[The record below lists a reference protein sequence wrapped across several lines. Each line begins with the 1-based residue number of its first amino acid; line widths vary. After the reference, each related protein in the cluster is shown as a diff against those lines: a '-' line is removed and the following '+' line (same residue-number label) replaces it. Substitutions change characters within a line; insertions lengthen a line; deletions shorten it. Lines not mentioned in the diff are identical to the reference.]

1 MALILIDVF
10 TFPSATE
17 GDEVYELY
25 FNDVAISM
33 SVVYTGSDGV
43 ISPVSEAQR
52 QRTTGDL
59 IGTYPN
65 NAATN
70 NYPITATYSTPFA
83 SIGTA
88 DPIDPL
94 PPSCD
99 LAMSVAVTNETAQ
112 DAGDGTAILTATS
125 TYTGVQVSIDEV
137 TWYSSPQTFVGF
149 VGGNYIAYAKDDNG
163 CTLEVPF
170 TIVGFDNPIEGG
182 FDEGLPQVEVSAGN
196 ISKWNAAF
204 NPIVLKFQ
212 NTPDPDKKNF
222 RIEIEITAGDE
233 VVTGV
238 YSPNPSGFTR
248 ADISAY
254 LKSLVNA
261 NDEFLYDVLNWR
273 DLNRAA
279 SFVFRYREVWD
290 GDTSVWYDAPYPFY
304 VTWSAKQL
312 GDKYGGNMAEYVT
325 FSDEPNPDLKAK
337 WLTLFQEPT
346 AWVGLPY
353 DNSFI
358 LSEYVVDEEIKLR
371 TTSLDI
377 NRNEIGAASNLF
389 LINNDAGYII
399 ADDDSRLII
408 QNGALPPVANDGI
421 FEALGINRLMLAGL
435 PATNV
440 EYFVI
445 QLYTGSDEA
454 PNFITQPLTIKIN
467 RPCTDPDVYIKWL
480 NTLGGWDYWR
490 FGKDQI
496 LQLSTSDDITIDRNV
511 FDWENDET
519 IADTISK
526 NAFNRIS
533 FGATVSDLKVNG
545 LKGLNTS
552 TKIQMLTSLDPL
564 KWQTVIL
571 ANGSFEIKRSR
582 NKYSDLRF
590 TVTLPQIN
598 IQQQ

>member
-1 MALILIDVF
+1 MALILVDVF
-10 TFPSATE
+10 TFPSATI
-17 GDEVYELY
+17 GDEVYQLY
-25 FNDVAISM
+25 FDNVGIAITVTYSG
-33 SVVYTGSDGV
+33 VDGQL
-43 ISPVSEAQR
+43 STVSEAQR
-52 QRTTGDL
+52 QRTTGEA
-59 IGTYPN
+59 ISTVN
-65 NAATN
+65 NETN
-70 NYPITATYSTPFA
+70 TFSYNLTASYNTPFVDI
-83 SIGTA
+83 STGT
-88 DPIDPL
+88 PIAPL

-99 LAMSVAVTNETAQ
+99 LAMTKVVTNETEQ
-112 DAGDGTAILTATS
+112 DGGDGTVTLTATS
-125 TYTGVQVSIDEV
+125 TYPNPMVSINGTDFYISG
-137 TWYSSPQTFVGF
+137 TLFVGLIP
-149 VGGNYIAYAKDDNG
+149 GNYTAYAKDDND
-163 CTLEVPF
+163 CVLEQPF
-170 TIVGFDNPIEGG
+170 NVEAFDNPIEGG
-182 FDEGLPQVEVSAGN
+182 FENGLPVVEVSPGN

-204 NPIVLKFQ
+204 NPIVLNFQ
-212 NTPDPDKKNF
+212 TTPDPEKKNF
-222 RIEIEITAGDE
+222 RIEIEITAGDA
-233 VVTGV
+233 VVVGV
-238 YSPNPSGFTR
+238 YSPNTSGFTR

-279 SFVFRYREVWD
+279 SFTIRYREVWD
-290 GDTSVWYDAPYPFY
+290 GDLSVWYDAPYPFY

-325 FSDEPNPDLKAK
+325 FSDEPNPDFKAK
-337 WLTLFQEPT
+337 WLTLFTEPT

-377 NRNEIGAASNLF
+377 NRQPIGVASDLF

-408 QNGALPPVANDGI
+408 QKGALPAISNDGI

-435 PATNV
+435 PASNV
-440 EYFVI
+440 HYFVI
-445 QLYTGSDEA
+445 QLYTGDDEE

-467 RPCTDPDVYIKWL
+467 GQCNDPYVYIKWL

-496 LQLSTSDDITIDRNV
+496 LQLTTSDDITIDRNV

-526 NAFNRIS
+526 SAFNRIS
-533 FGATVSDLKVNG
+533 FGATVDDLKVNG

-552 TKIQMLTSLDPL
+552 TKIQMLTSVSPI

>member
-1 MALILIDVF
+1 MALILVDVF
-10 TFPSATE
+10 TFQSAIT
-17 GDEVYELY
+17 GDEVYQLY
-25 FNDVAISM
+25 FDNVAISI
-33 SVVYTGSDGV
+33 SVVYSGSDGELSTV
-43 ISPVSEAQR
+43 TEVERQRFSGEPVS
-52 QRTTGDL
+52 TV
-59 IGTYPN
+59 N
-65 NAATN
+65 NADNTN
-70 NYPITATYSTPFA
+70 SYSLTASYNTPFLDI
-83 SIGTA
+83 SSPT
-88 DPIDPL
+88 PIEPL

-99 LAMSVAVTNETAQ
+99 LSMTKVVTNETEQ
-112 DAGDGTAILTATS
+112 DGGDGTVTLTATS
-125 TYTGVQVSIDEV
+125 TYPNPMVSINGTDFYISG
-137 TWYSSPQTFVGF
+137 TLFVGLIP
-149 VGGNYIAYAKDDNG
+149 GNYTAYAKDDND
-163 CTLEVPF
+163 CVLEQPF
-170 TIVGFDNPIEGG
+170 NVEAFDNPIEGG
-182 FDEGLPQVEVSAGN
+182 FENGLPVVEVSPGN
-196 ISKWNAAF
+196 LSKWNAAF
-204 NPIVLKFQ
+204 NPIVLNFQ
-212 NTPDPDKKNF
+212 TIPDPLKKNF
-222 RIEIEITAGDE
+222 RIEIEITAGDT
-233 VVTGV
+233 VVVGV
-238 YSPNPSGFTR
+238 YSPNPLGFTR

-279 SFVFRYREVWD
+279 SFTIRYREVWD
-290 GDTSVWYDAPYPFY
+290 GDLSVWYDAPYPFY

-325 FSDEPNPDLKAK
+325 FSDEPNPDFKAK
-337 WLTLFQEPT
+337 WLTLFTEPT

-377 NRNEIGAASNLF
+377 NRQPIGVASDLF

-408 QNGALPPVANDGI
+408 QKGALPAISNDGI

-435 PATNV
+435 PASNV
-440 EYFVI
+440 HYFVI
-445 QLYTGSDEA
+445 QLYTGDDEE

-467 RPCTDPDVYIKWL
+467 GQCNDPYVYIKWL

-496 LQLSTSDDITIDRNV
+496 LQLTTSDDITIDRNV

-526 NAFNRIS
+526 SAFNRIS
-533 FGATVSDLKVNG
+533 FGATVDDLKVNG

-552 TKIQMLTSLDPL
+552 TKIQMLTSVSPI